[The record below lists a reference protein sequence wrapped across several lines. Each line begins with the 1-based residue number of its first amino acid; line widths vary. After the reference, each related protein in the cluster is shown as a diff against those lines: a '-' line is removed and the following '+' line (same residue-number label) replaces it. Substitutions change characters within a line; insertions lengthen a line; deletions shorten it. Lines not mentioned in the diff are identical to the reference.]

1 LDKDR
6 ARPEA
11 LRSVTTARSIATCDV
26 PDVLDV
32 VYEDD
37 CLLALN
43 KPAGV
48 VVHPTYKNASGTILN
63 ALQWH
68 ARDWPAPQRPSL
80 VSRLDKDTSGLLL
93 VAKTAA
99 VHAAMQKTMKS
110 EGSEKSYL
118 AVVYG
123 VVDVERGE
131 IDLKLSFD
139 GADRRRVLASADQ
152 GTVSVTRFERLA
164 HVDAPDAGLSLL
176 RCRLITGRRHQIRVH
191 LASRGWPIV
200 GDAAYGEPRWSRVA
214 DPSLSAALQAFPRQA
229 LHAHRAAFR
238 HPATGERLVLE
249 APAPP
254 DFDELLMRCGLSARP
269 AVL

>member
-1 LDKDR
+1 
-6 ARPEA
+6 
-11 LRSVTTARSIATCDV
+11 
-26 PDVLDV
+26 
-32 VYEDD
+32 
-37 CLLALN
+37 
-43 KPAGV
+43 
-48 VVHPTYKNASGTILN
+48 
-63 ALQWH
+63 
-68 ARDWPAPQRPSL
+68 
-80 VSRLDKDTSGLLL
+80 
-93 VAKTAA
+93 
-99 VHAAMQKTMKS
+99 MQKTMKS

-214 DPSLSAALQAFPRQA
+214 DSRASRGVQASCDRRASGPRGA
-229 LHAHRAAFR
+229 RAAGLRRAAHALRVVRTASSSVVARF
-238 HPATGERLVLE
+238 
-249 APAPP
+249 
-254 DFDELLMRCGLSARP
+254 GLSS
-269 AVL
+269 